1 MGITKPG
8 AGRKVTDEDGCAEH
22 QGKLNA
28 DAFPLKVGVK
38 YRMALNP
45 VFPDRVN
52 APRVSQSESGDV
64 MGCSSPLT
72 LCFLTGALCATPA
85 PSPAA
90 QMATLSLK

>member
-38 YRMALNP
+38 YRMAHP
-45 VFPDRVN
+45 RPCKRTQSFPERE
-52 APRVSQSESGDV
+52 R
-64 MGCSSPLT
+64 
-72 LCFLTGALCATPA
+72 
-85 PSPAA
+85 
-90 QMATLSLK
+90 